1 MDGLP
6 ASVDHDIL
14 AHRSIAAIAMIRE
27 TLGCTVHQAVDAYAQ
42 RYEELRRGG
51 WGRRTAPP
59 PPPTHRQ
66 KATRDRPQT
75 QAGEPPA

>member
-14 AHRSIAAIAMIRE
+14 AHRSIAAIATIRE

-42 RYEELRRGG
+42 RYEELRR
-51 WGRRTAPP
+51 
-59 PPPTHRQ
+59 
-66 KATRDRPQT
+66 DRPDDFRH
-75 QAGEPPA
+75 EPPRDQPEDVRPTADE